1 VKTLLTNRPSNDSR
15 GAAFSLIE
23 IMVAVG
29 LLAVIIVALL
39 AMFYQTQ
46 RAFRSGLTQV
56 DILESGRAAME
67 LITRDLQEA
76 VASMDTSTANSQR
89 TNVVSQF
96 VQRTNLISRLA
107 VGFSPLQLANQD
119 LSNVIQN
126 VSFLRR
132 FNDDWIGEA
141 YRVSNAVAGVGTLYR
156 LVVTTNREAVAGP
169 GDFVGSLPSIEGNP
183 NPNFARVADG
193 VVHFRIVPFDPQGV
207 FATNGPASAIGGDSC
222 AFWNDGLPSYV
233 DVELALLEPRS
244 LEQFRSKANQANA
257 TAYLQ
262 KQAGRMHFFKQRV
275 QLRNAPQTLSN
286 SP

>member
-1 VKTLLTNRPSNDSR
+1 MKIRFNNPNSTSQR

-29 LLAVIIVALL
+29 LLGVIIVGLL

-76 VASMDTSTANSQR
+76 VASMDVPN
-89 TNVVSQF
+89 TNF
-96 VQRTNLISRLA
+96 QRTNLVSQAIL
-107 VGFSPLQLANQD
+107 VPPIGLD
-119 LSNVIQN
+119 MSNIIQN

-132 FNDDWIGEA
+132 FNDDWIGET

-156 LVVTTNREAVAGP
+156 MVVTTNRNWMAGSV
-169 GDFVGSLPSIEGNP
+169 DLVSSLPAIDGNP

-193 VVHFRIVPFDPQGV
+193 VVHFRILPFDPDGIIT
-207 FATNGPASAIGGDSC
+207 TNGPISAIDPSSC
-222 AFWNDGLPSYV
+222 SFWNNGLPSFV

-244 LEQFRSKANQANA
+244 LEQFR
-257 TAYLQ
+257 
-262 KQAGRMHFFKQRV
+262 
-275 QLRNAPQTLSN
+275 
-286 SP
+286 